1 MAAPGALLPLIMIA
15 FGALCFA
22 CASLMVKE
30 LLDGAAHLPIFQVVL
45 VRGGVQLVLCMGIL
59 ARVEP
64 YRRSPLRWCGDS
76 WTEAL
81 LLGAR
86 GLLGFFGT
94 WFSML
99 SISRLSLGDS
109 QALRLVSP
117 LFAAIFGAVFLRE
130 RWLLVDAS
138 GALIAIAGSCLVVQ
152 PAFIFGGDSKCD
164 GLGVLYSLACAAA
177 AGGANVL
184 VRALGTRVKVD
195 WPVVMLQQALYQ
207 TLIAAPLATASWVPL
222 ARGGTTATVVTQL
235 AAVGAFAFAGA
246 LGTTWGMQRQKSAA
260 ASAMKLAAVPFAFG
274 LQAVALADPPRPLA
288 LAGAAVVVGGLLL
301 IVFIK
306 ARDQAREAAA
316 TAAATS
322 AAAESATVCATA
334 ADHYDDVGGGDNG
347 GDGDGGGSGGSGDIA
362 LTVANVKGASRNAF
376 CGEPG
381 GFAPARAC
389 TGGGDLSGKRCDY
402 AVLQLE
408 SGGNDSE

>member
-177 AGGANVL
+177 GGANVL

-274 LQAVALADPPRPLA
+274 LQAVALADPPPPPPSPPQCALPLLITMTTSVA
-288 LAGAAVVVGGLLL
+288 AMMAVTETAGAA
-301 IVFIK
+301 
-306 ARDQAREAAA
+306 EAAA
-316 TAAATS
+316 T
-322 AAAESATVCATA
+322 
-334 ADHYDDVGGGDNG
+334 
-347 GDGDGGGSGGSGDIA
+347 
-362 LTVANVKGASRNAF
+362 SR
-376 CGEPG
+376 
-381 GFAPARAC
+381 
-389 TGGGDLSGKRCDY
+389 
-402 AVLQLE
+402 
-408 SGGNDSE
+408 